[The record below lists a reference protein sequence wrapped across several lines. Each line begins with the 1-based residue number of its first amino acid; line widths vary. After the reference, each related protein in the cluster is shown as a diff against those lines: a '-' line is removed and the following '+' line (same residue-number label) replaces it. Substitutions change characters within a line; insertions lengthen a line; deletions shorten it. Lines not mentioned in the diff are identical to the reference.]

1 MIIFGSI
8 GSRASRCMWTA
19 EEIGLAYDWQPISTL
34 DGSNKTPAYLAINPS
49 GKIPALQDGAV
60 VMTESMAINLYLAQ
74 TYGGSGAQPVW
85 PIDPAQQAQVLQWTM
100 WSVSEVEY
108 YIGALF
114 PQLVLK
120 KPADRDQ
127 VFVDK
132 LMAEMLPKLAE
143 VERALDSRDYLLGH
157 FTLAD
162 ISVAVQT
169 FTMTD
174 RFGLDLAEL
183 PRVRAWTERCR
194 QRPARRKIDALAAA
208 AAKK

>member
-8 GSRASRCMWTA
+8 GSRASRCLWTA
-19 EEIGLAYDWQPISTL
+19 EEIGLAYEWQPISTL
-34 DGSNKTPAYLAINPS
+34 DGSNKSPAYLAINPS
-49 GKIPALQDGAV
+49 GKIPALRDAEV

-74 TYGGSGAQPVW
+74 HHGQGGLW
-85 PIDPAQQAQVLQWTM
+85 PTDRQQQAAVLQWTM
-100 WSVSEVEY
+100 WSVSEIEY

-120 KPADRDQ
+120 APAYRDQ
-127 VFVDK
+127 VFDAR
-132 LMAEMLPKLAE
+132 LLAEMMPKLGE
-143 VERALDSRDYLLGH
+143 IERALGDRDYLLGE

-169 FTMTD
+169 FTMVD

-183 PRVRAWTERCR
+183 PKVRAWTERCR
-194 QRPARRKIDALAAA
+194 ARPARRKVDVLSAA